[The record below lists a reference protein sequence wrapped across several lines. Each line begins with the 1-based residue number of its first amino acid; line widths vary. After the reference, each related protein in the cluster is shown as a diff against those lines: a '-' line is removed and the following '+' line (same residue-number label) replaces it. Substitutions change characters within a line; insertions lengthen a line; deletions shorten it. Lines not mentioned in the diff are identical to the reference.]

1 MADYTVSELILSRA
15 AKEIHDGEMVVIG
28 QGIAMGAGVLAK
40 RTHAPNLVILTEA
53 GLLGIDPF
61 KVPNHIADPS
71 CTRGFTYSCDMTD
84 IFTTVLN
91 RGYVDVSFL
100 GVGQIDKFGN
110 MNSSYIGDPDNYE
123 FRMTGAG
130 GAPEFVGY
138 SGRTILTMLGGEFVE
153 TLDYFTSPGYLEGGN
168 SRYEA
173 GMPED
178 SGPEILIS
186 NKGVFK
192 FDQVTKEIYLSE
204 IHPKVNLADIKSA
217 VPWDLKISD
226 SLIETAPPSET
237 EIEIVRNFAPEIS
250 MGRALQIET
259 LINRVFR
266 LLEKNSKQEPVHPL
280 PNE

>member
-1 MADYTVSELILSRA
+1 MADYTISELILSRA
-15 AKEIHDGEMVVIG
+15 AKEIKDGEMVVIG

-53 GLLGIDPF
+53 GLLGIEPF
-61 KVPNHIADPS
+61 KVPIHIADPS

-110 MNSSYIGDPDNYE
+110 MNSSYIGDSDNYE

-138 SGRTILTMLGGEFVE
+138 SSRTILTMLGGEFVE
-153 TLDYFTSPGYLEGGN
+153 KLDYFTSPGYLYGGN
-168 SRYEA
+168 SRYEE

-178 SGPEILIS
+178 SGPHVLIS

-192 FDQVTKEIYLSE
+192 FEKESKEIYLAE
-204 IHPKVNLADIKSA
+204 IHPGVELDDIKAS
-217 VPWDLKISD
+217 VPWDLKI
-226 SLIETAPPSET
+226 T
-237 EIEIVRNFAPEIS
+237 ENLTQTPLPTKEEIDIVRNFAPEIS
-250 MGRALQIET
+250 MGRALQMET
-259 LINRVFR
+259 LINRVFQ
-266 LLEKNSKQEPVHPL
+266 LLEKAQAGSVQKP
-280 PNE
+280 